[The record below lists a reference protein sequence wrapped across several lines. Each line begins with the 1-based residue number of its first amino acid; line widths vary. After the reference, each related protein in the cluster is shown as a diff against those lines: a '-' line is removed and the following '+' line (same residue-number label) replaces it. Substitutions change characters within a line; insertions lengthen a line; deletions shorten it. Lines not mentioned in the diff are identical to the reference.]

1 MSRLIK
7 VTFTSTSEEETTGFA
22 TLHKDEMV
30 ELPKRMA
37 LRVSAAVD
45 AGDGYALVAQHR
57 GEAVPM
63 VHVEEASYRL
73 DMQHAIS
80 EPWSKRIAEH
90 FAIQQRIS
98 CRPMAD
104 TVTCCPLPHWW
115 ASSVTRPVPCRGR
128 WGTIGRRRCIFERR
142 KVMFGPFVLVVGLG
156 IAGFFLWVLRN
167 ADRARRL
174 RELDRNG

>member
-7 VTFTSTSEEETTGFA
+7 VTFTSTSGEESTGFA

-30 ELPKRMA
+30 EMPKRMA

-80 EPWSKRIAEH
+80 EPWSKRIAEAFRDPTKDQLQAYGRYCH
-90 FAIQQRIS
+90 TLSAAALVGFVGYASGRSGWSGTEILNCLCLAVAAGASEQHLVNFA
-98 CRPMAD
+98 
-104 TVTCCPLPHWW
+104 
-115 ASSVTRPVPCRGR
+115 
-128 WGTIGRRRCIFERR
+128 
-142 KVMFGPFVLVVGLG
+142 
-156 IAGFFLWVLRN
+156 
-167 ADRARRL
+167 
-174 RELDRNG
+174 